1 MPVKTNIIGGY
12 GAYVSGLGVLD
23 LENPEQNH
31 AMYTKWAG
39 SVKDFPQVI
48 KQKVCLSK
56 NVSKTANLFPNIQ
69 LKDKVLISI

>member
-1 MPVKTNIIGGY
+1 MKTNIIGGH
-12 GAYVSGLGVLD
+12 GAYVAGLGLLD

-31 AMYTKWAG
+31 DKYAKWAG

-56 NVSKTANLFPNIQ
+56 VNEKQ
-69 LKDKVLISI
+69 QISFLT